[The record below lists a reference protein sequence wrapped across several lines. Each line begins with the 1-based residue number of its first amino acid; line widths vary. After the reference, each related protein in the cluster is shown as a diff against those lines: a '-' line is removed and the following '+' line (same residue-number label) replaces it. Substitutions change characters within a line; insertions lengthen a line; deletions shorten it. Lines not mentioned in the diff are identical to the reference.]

1 MTRKPSLG
9 WCHVLA
15 TMSIGCGFLVMGVS
29 LLYLMSNAPGD
40 VFAGAAG
47 FVAGSV
53 LIGAGTIALAIL
65 SAAAAWPTSGSDSG
79 KDDRL

>member
-1 MTRKPSLG
+1 MT
-9 WCHVLA
+9 
-15 TMSIGCGFLVMGVS
+15 IGCGFLGMGVS
-29 LLYLMSNAPGD
+29 LPYLTSNAPGD
-40 VFAGAAG
+40 VFAGSAG